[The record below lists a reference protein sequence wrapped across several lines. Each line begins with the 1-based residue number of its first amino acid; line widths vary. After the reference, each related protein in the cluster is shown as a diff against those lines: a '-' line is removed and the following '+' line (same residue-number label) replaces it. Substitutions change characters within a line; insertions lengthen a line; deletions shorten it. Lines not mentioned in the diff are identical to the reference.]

1 MSDRK
6 SRSSTTGR
14 VTLQD
19 IADQLGISS
28 ITVSRALKTPE
39 RVSDALRKRITSL
52 VAELGYRPNHA
63 ARSLASAHSDS
74 VLVLIP
80 SLTNEVF
87 VDVLNGITDELA
99 PHGYQ
104 VLTGNTHYS
113 PQEEE
118 KQLEVFLGHNPDGI
132 LLTGLDH
139 TGQVQQW
146 LASCGVP
153 VVYMMELD
161 ETPGSYS
168 VGLSQYDGGFAMTR
182 YLIERGYQRIA
193 FVAAQSDPRTIRRA
207 EGYRGALQAS
217 GRRQAEREIWVQ
229 TPSSVSLGASLL
241 ARLLT
246 EYPDCDAVFCCND
259 DLAQGM
265 LYECQ
270 RRGIAVPQQLAI
282 CGFNDLAASA
292 CTCPSIT
299 TIATPRYA
307 IGREAARILLA
318 AIQRKAPARK
328 LDLGFKLIERQST

>member
-19 IADQLGISS
+19 VADQLGISS
-28 ITVSRALKTPE
+28 ITVSRALKTPD
-39 RVSDALRKRITSL
+39 RVSEALRKRITT
-52 VAELGYRPNHA
+52 VVTELGYRPNHA
-63 ARSLASAHSDS
+63 ARSLASACSES
-74 VLVLIP
+74 ILVLVP

-87 VDVLNGITDELA
+87 VDVLNGITDELT

-104 VLTGNTHYS
+104 ALIGNTHYS
-113 PQEEE
+113 PLEEE

-146 LASCGVP
+146 LAGCGVP
-153 VVYMMELD
+153 VVYMMEID
-161 ETPGSYS
+161 QAPDSYS
-168 VGLSQYDGGFAMTR
+168 VGLSQYDGGFAMTD
-182 YLIERGYQRIA
+182 YLIAQGYQRIA
-193 FVAAQSDPRTIRRA
+193 YVAAQSDPRTIKRA
-207 EGYRGALQAS
+207 EGYRAALQAS
-217 GRRQAEREIWVQ
+217 GQQRDPREIWVQ
-229 TPSSVSLGASLL
+229 TPSSVSLGATLLDRLL
-241 ARLLT
+241 A

-270 RRGIAVPQQLAI
+270 RRRIAVPQQLAI
-282 CGFNDLAASA
+282 SGFNDLAASA

-307 IGREAARILLA
+307 IGREAARMLLD
-318 AIQRKAPARK
+318 AIKSKAPPRK
-328 LDLGFKLIERQST
+328 LDLGFRLIARQST